1 MKHFTE
7 ISLNPEERGL
17 ILRYGYPD
25 PDLREEIE
33 TLKGKRSEA
42 RIKVAS
48 SMFNV
53 LIGDLCHS
61 LRTKVRDEFT
71 AEELDALITKLELE
85 AVRDS

>member
-7 ISLNPEERGL
+7 ISLNPEEREL

-33 TLKGKRSEA
+33 KHKGKRSGA

-61 LRTKVRDEFT
+61 LRKVNDDFL